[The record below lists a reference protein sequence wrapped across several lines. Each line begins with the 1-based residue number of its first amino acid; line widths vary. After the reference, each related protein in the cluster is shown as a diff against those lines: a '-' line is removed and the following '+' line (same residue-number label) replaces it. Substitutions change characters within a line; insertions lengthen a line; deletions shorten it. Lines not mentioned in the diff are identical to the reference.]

1 MYGEV
6 VETGISEGHPDA
18 RRIQRATEEGLFVR
32 ESVSD
37 EGMFSQ
43 LSQNSKLSE
52 ADVALFTITKELN
65 GIAVIDERYGRAVA
79 KAEGIPTRSTAFLV
93 INAIREGTML
103 KEGGLDQQ
111 SMQWSMQVGLSHHPY
126 TGKLLEKLKKSH
138 DQSFR

>member
-6 VETGISEGHPDA
+6 VETGISEGYPDA

-32 ESVSD
+32 KSVSD

-43 LSQNSKLSE
+43 LSENSKLSE

-65 GIAVIDERYGRAVA
+65 GIAVMDERYGRAVA

-93 INAIREGTML
+93 INAIREGTMS
-103 KEGGLDQQ
+103 KEGLDQQ
-111 SMQWSMQVGLSHHPY
+111 SMQVGLSHHPY